1 MTAPAPAADEAARIL
16 VVDDEEAIVQL
27 LTTVLRYE
35 GFEVESAADGR
46 AALRAA
52 ERFRPDLIMLDVML
66 PDLDGFEVYRRIAA
80 GPHPIPVLFLT
91 AKDEAADR
99 VRGLTLGADDYVGK
113 PFSLEEVVAR
123 ARGDPAPHASPAGG
137 HLDAPLP
144 RPDDGRGRP

>member
-1 MTAPAPAADEAARIL
+1 MTAPAPAAGEAARIL

-66 PDLDGFEVYRRIAA
+66 PDLDGFEVYRRIA
-80 GPHPIPVLFLT
+80 
-91 AKDEAADR
+91 R
-99 VRGLTLGADDYVGK
+99 
-113 PFSLEEVVAR
+113 AR
-123 ARGDPAPHASPAGG
+123 ATTSSRLNG
-137 HLDAPLP
+137 LP
-144 RPDDGRGRP
+144 T

>member
-52 ERFRPDLIMLDVML
+52 ERFRPDPIMLDVML

-80 GPHPIPVLFLT
+80 GAHPIPVLFLT

-99 VRGLTLGADDYVGK
+99 VRGSDAGRRRLRGQTVQPGGGGGPGAGRSCAARK
-113 PFSLEEVVAR
+113 PGR
-123 ARGDPAPHASPAGG
+123 RP
-137 HLDAPLP
+137 P
-144 RPDDGRGRP
+144 RRSATTT

>member
-1 MTAPAPAADEAARIL
+1 MTAPAPAADEAASIL

-80 GPHPIPVLFLT
+80 G
-91 AKDEAADR
+91 
-99 VRGLTLGADDYVGK
+99 
-113 PFSLEEVVAR
+113 R
-123 ARGDPAPHASPAGG
+123 ARS
-137 HLDAPLP
+137 
-144 RPDDGRGRP
+144 RCCS